1 MGVFDVRTLNRIR
14 VIENLCC
21 FSESY
26 AMLLNVFNGLL
37 IVPFKSHIVFRST
50 ISRVHGY
57 ARHLFAVTAFGWRQ
71 HAQGLRPFN

>member
-1 MGVFDVRTLNRIR
+1 MRVFDVLALNRIR

-37 IVPFKSHIVFRST
+37 IVPFKSHVVILNT
-50 ISRVHGY
+50 ISRMHSH
-57 ARHLFAVTAFGWRQ
+57 ARQLVAVAAFG
-71 HAQGLRPFN
+71 GG